1 MGSSQTRNNIPIDGN
16 REPSRRVPPLFN
28 DMFLYLF
35 GREESKPLT
44 RSLLNAVLRAAGLP
58 EIGEIDQIS
67 ADAAR
72 PGGIECRTAR
82 CDVIVVSGGGV
93 YDIESHGWHADVA
106 NKSLF
111 YAAHL
116 IRTKTPRG
124 ASGDSYK
131 DMPQV
136 VIVTLLHGQKLFPD
150 DEQYLTMG
158 DISWR
163 IGGRCERAT
172 DRLLYIVVEMD
183 KIAERYNLASGEV
196 LSDESLAW
204 LYLLAK
210 GYSEP
215 REVEEMAS
223 EFREILNF
231 AREYGIAIDDP
242 DLERQYRVYE
252 SSILEYNAM
261 MNEARDKGLAQGRE
275 EGLEQGREEGLEQ
288 GRAEGREEGR
298 AEGRAEGREEGLEQG
313 REEGREEGR
322 AEVAERLR
330 AMGFDERMV
339 EQALGKA
346 PL

>member
-1 MGSSQTRNNIPIDGN
+1 MGSNQTRNNTPADGD
-16 REPSRRVPPLFN
+16 RGPSRRVPPLFN

-82 CDVIVVSGGGV
+82 CDVIVVSGGDV

-111 YAAHL
+111 YASHH

-124 ASGDSYK
+124 DSGDSYK

-136 VIVTLLHGQKLFPD
+136 VIVTLLHGQILFPK
-150 DEQYLTMG
+150 DEQYLTTG
-158 DISWR
+158 DITWH

-215 REVEEMAS
+215 KEVDEMAS
-223 EFREILNF
+223 EFRDILNF

-261 MNEARDKGLAQGRE
+261 MNEARDKGHQQGLA
-275 EGLEQGREEGLEQ
+275 EGLEQGLEQ
-288 GRAEGREEGR
+288 GLAQ
-298 AEGRAEGREEGLEQG
+298 GLAQGLQQG
-313 REEGREEGR
+313 RE
-322 AEVAERLR
+322 EVAERLR
-330 AMGFDERMV
+330 AMGLDEQMV